1 MATTEN
7 INSKIIGRGVLFP
20 IQLTTNAEGKTGW
33 YPVEGSK
40 ALIVNNV
47 NAILLYMLGERFRQE
62 DFGSRLWECI
72 EEPNTQ
78 AQAFLINTFL
88 KEALSTWEDRIIYD
102 HSEVTREA
110 SKVHIRLFYKLVQL
124 GQTSSLDI
132 TYDNLTNTLT

>member
-20 IQLTTNAEGKTGW
+20 IQLSTNSEGKTGG
-33 YPVEGSK
+33 YPVGGDKS
-40 ALIVNNV
+40 LVVNNV
-47 NAILLYMLGERFRQE
+47 NAILLYMLGERSRQE

-78 AQAFLINTFL
+78 AQAFLINSFL
-88 KEALSTWEDRIIYD
+88 KEALNSWEDRIIYD
-102 HSEVTREA
+102 HAEVTREA
-110 SKVHIRLFYKLVQL
+110 NKLHIRLFYKLVQTE
-124 GQTSSLDI
+124 QTSSLNI

>member
-1 MATTEN
+1 MATQGN

-20 IQLTTNAEGKTGW
+20 IQLTTNENGESGW
-33 YPVEGSK
+33 YPVDGDRK
-40 ALIVNNV
+40 LIVNNV

-88 KEALSTWEDRIIYD
+88 KEALSNWEDRISYD
-102 HSEVTREA
+102 HAEVTREA
-110 SKVHIRLFYKLVQL
+110 TKVHIKLFYRLLQL
-124 GQTSSLDI
+124 DQTSSLNI

>member
-33 YPVEGSK
+33 YPVEGDKS
-40 ALIVNNV
+40 LVVNNV

-62 DFGSRLWECI
+62 DFGSRLLECI

-78 AQAFLINTFL
+78 AQAFLINSFL
-88 KEALSTWEDRIIYD
+88 KEALNSWEDRIIYD
-102 HSEVTREA
+102 HAEVTREA
-110 SKVHIRLFYKLVQL
+110 NKLHIRLFYKLVQTE
-124 GQTSSLDI
+124 QTSSLNI

>member
-20 IQLTTNAEGKTGW
+20 IQLSTNSEGKTGW
-33 YPVEGSK
+33 YPVDGDKS
-40 ALIVNNV
+40 LVVNNV

-78 AQAFLINTFL
+78 AQAFLINSFL
-88 KEALSTWEDRIIYD
+88 KEALNSWEDRIIYD
-102 HSEVTREA
+102 HAEVTREA
-110 SKVHIRLFYKLVQL
+110 NKLHIRLFYKLVQTE
-124 GQTSSLDI
+124 QTSSLNI

>member
-40 ALIVNNV
+40 ALIVNNI

-102 HSEVTREA
+102 HAEVTREA

-124 GQTSSLDI
+124 GHTSSLDI

>member
-20 IQLTTNAEGKTGW
+20 IQLSTNSEGKTGW
-33 YPVEGSK
+33 YPVEGDKS
-40 ALIVNNV
+40 LVVNNV

-72 EEPNTQ
+72 EEPNSQ
-78 AQAFLINTFL
+78 AQAFLINSFL
-88 KEALSTWEDRIIYD
+88 KEALNSWEDRIIYD
-102 HSEVTREA
+102 HAEVTREA
-110 SKVHIRLFYKLVQL
+110 NKLHIRLFYKLVQTE
-124 GQTSSLDI
+124 QTSSLNI